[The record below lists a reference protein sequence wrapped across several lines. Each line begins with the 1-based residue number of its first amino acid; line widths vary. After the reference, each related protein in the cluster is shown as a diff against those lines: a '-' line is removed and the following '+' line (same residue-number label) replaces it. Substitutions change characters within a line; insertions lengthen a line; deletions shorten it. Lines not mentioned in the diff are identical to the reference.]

1 MISIVRTIFE
11 ILYLFSI
18 LFLVKKYINLFRNV
32 VALRRET
39 KTSIGSKNK
48 KLDRAIRAHANFCET
63 VPIALLLTMIL
74 YFQNLLYIAL
84 PSLLMLVIGRIIH
97 AKAIS
102 DINENIKMRVI
113 GMKLT
118 IYSIKVSSF
127 GIIFYILQIIYYYF
141 KSGY

>member
-11 ILYLFSI
+11 ILYLLSI
-18 LFLVKKYINLFRNV
+18 LFLIKQYINLFRNV

-63 VPIALLLTMIL
+63 VPIAILLTMIL
-74 YFQNLLYIAL
+74 YFHNLLYIAL
-84 PSLLMLVIGRIIH
+84 PSLLMPVIGRIIH

-102 DINENIKMRVI
+102 NINENINMRVI
-113 GMKLT
+113 GMRLT

>member
-11 ILYLFSI
+11 ILYLLSI
-18 LFLVKKYINLFRNV
+18 LFLIKQYINLFRNV

-63 VPIALLLTMIL
+63 VPIAILLTMIL
-74 YFQNLLYIAL
+74 YFHNLLYIAL